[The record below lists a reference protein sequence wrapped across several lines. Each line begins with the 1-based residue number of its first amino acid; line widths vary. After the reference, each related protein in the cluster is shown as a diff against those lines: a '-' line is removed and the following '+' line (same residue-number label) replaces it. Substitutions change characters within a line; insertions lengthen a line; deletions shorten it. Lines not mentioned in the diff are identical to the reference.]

1 MAGKRELIEPHSGAK
16 RYVRRDEEGVA
27 SKRAMT

>member
-1 MAGKRELIEPHSGAK
+1 MDGKRERSEPHTGAK
-16 RYVRRDEEGVA
+16 RYVRRDEEGGA